1 MSRVSI
7 IIPTYNR
14 ETLLVLALDSVFSQT
29 FQNFEI
35 IIVDDGGND
44 NTEQLIGKYGS
55 KVHYTRLKHT
65 GLPSVV
71 RNAGLKMAQG
81 EFIAFLDS
89 DDLWLPQKL
98 ERQIGILDA
107 SPDVGLICSNAFVL
121 SGTKRSSNL
130 YLQNYKRP
138 MKGNLLAELLNDNF
152 IITSSC
158 AVRRSL
164 LDLIGEFSEEELLK
178 GVEDYDLWLRAALK
192 TEICYIPEPLVVYR
206 DQGDS
211 IRSQQTRV
219 SYWQSMI
226 LILDRLKELM
236 QKSDQNDLTSM
247 SLLEER
253 KYAYCIDL
261 CRSLFD
267 TDRYTDAIKFSSQL
281 IVENPSYLPMTVKKV
296 MRLIKKKARGNL
308 R

>member
-1 MSRVSI
+1 
-7 IIPTYNR
+7 
-14 ETLLVLALDSVFSQT
+14 
-29 FQNFEI
+29 
-35 IIVDDGGND
+35 
-44 NTEQLIGKYGS
+44 
-55 KVHYTRLKHT
+55 
-65 GLPSVV
+65 
-71 RNAGLKMAQG
+71 MAQG
-81 EFIAFLDS
+81 EYIAFLDS

-107 SPDVGLICSNAFVL
+107 NPDVGLICGNAIVF

-130 YLQNYKRP
+130 YLQIYQRH
-138 MKGNLLAELLNDNF
+138 MQGNLLTELLNDNF

-158 AVRRSL
+158 VVRRTL
-164 LDLIGEFSEEELLK
+164 LDLIGEFSEEELLR
-178 GVEDYDLWLRAALK
+178 GVEDYDLWLRASLK

-211 IRSQQTRV
+211 IRSQQSRE

-247 SLLEER
+247 ALLEEK

-261 CRSLFD
+261 CRSFFD
-267 TDRYTDAIKFSSQL
+267 TARYTDAIKYTSQL
-281 IVENPSYLPMTVKKV
+281 IAENPFYLPMTAAKV
-296 MRLIKKKARGNL
+296 MRLIKKKRKKT
-308 R
+308 